1 MTFRIEK
8 IKLHN
13 FRSYKDV
20 LIELDSHLTILY
32 GPNAI
37 GKTNFIEALQLVT
50 EGTSFRN
57 PSWADVVNKEDDS
70 TSARIVMSA
79 SDEQRVRDV
88 IFEVKSNTRTLVVND
103 KRVRSLSVFM
113 GVIPSV
119 LFTPDDLLIV
129 SGSSEARRAELDS
142 LGSKLSKKYFQLK
155 QEYKKIVA
163 QRNKLF
169 KDEEINFLLFEVLN
183 EQLIEYGSALIFQ
196 RIKLLKRIN
205 LEIQEAYSQINNRES
220 LNILYFS
227 NIFSQSQEGLN
238 IDDEIFQTSLIE
250 IKELFKKKLEQR
262 KNDEFIRRISLVGPH
277 RDDIIFNL
285 DNSNARTFASQGQKR
300 SITLAW
306 KMAEVKVIEKI
317 SGSKPLLL
325 LDDVMSELDGERR
338 NSLTHLVSEVAQTVI
353 TTANIG
359 YFTQDL
365 LDQAKVINVEELI
378 S

>member
-169 KDEEINFLLFEVLN
+169 KDEEINFLLLEVLN

>member
-1 MTFRIEK
+1 M
-8 IKLHN
+8 
-13 FRSYKDV
+13 

-129 SGSSEARRAELDS
+129 SGSSEARRVELDS

-169 KDEEINFLLFEVLN
+169 KDEEINFLLLEVLN

>member
-129 SGSSEARRAELDS
+129 SGSSEARRVELDS

-169 KDEEINFLLFEVLN
+169 KDEEINFLLLEVLN

>member
-1 MTFRIEK
+1 VTFRIEK

-129 SGSSEARRAELDS
+129 SGSSEARRVELDS

-169 KDEEINFLLFEVLN
+169 KDEEINFLLLEVLN